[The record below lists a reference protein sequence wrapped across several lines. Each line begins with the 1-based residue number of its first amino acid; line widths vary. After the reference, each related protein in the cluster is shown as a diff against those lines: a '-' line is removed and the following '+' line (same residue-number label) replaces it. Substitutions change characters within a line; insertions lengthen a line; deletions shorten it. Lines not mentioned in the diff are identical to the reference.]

1 MAPKSTKKKKPEPKK
16 KPVRKKVATKKPK
29 LEVLEPEERG
39 AKRSGPSRGGIG
51 GRAPDHDVSREI
63 KALEEKLDALIEA
76 VPATL
81 PASEIPPATP
91 PAPAEE
97 ETVFDTAREMLGA
110 DFYLRRWGQ
119 AAMRNR
125 SEEVDDFGY
134 DPTYDARVRP
144 LFEFLY
150 TKYFRVEC
158 RGIAN
163 VPQGGRCMLVANHS
177 GTIPFDG
184 PMLKTAV
191 KREHAQKRDVRWL
204 TEDFVFHFPFLG
216 SFETRIGAVRA
227 CQENAERLLRQETLL
242 AVFPEGIK
250 GIGKLFRDRY
260 KLQRFGRGGFV
271 RLALRTQTP
280 IVPVAIV
287 GAEETNPML
296 ARLEAL
302 AKPLG
307 VPYVPI
313 TPTFP
318 LLGPLG
324 LLPAPTKWKIVF
336 GEPIPMTDGAES
348 ERDELRVTRLADRVR
363 GAIQELLDGA
373 VRERKSVLFG

>member
-1 MAPKSTKKKKPEPKK
+1 MDPKPKTPKKRAPAKRAAPK
-16 KPVRKKVATKKPK
+16 RKPK
-29 LEVLEPEERG
+29 SIAPPSAPHADIGEEIR
-39 AKRSGPSRGGIG
+39 
-51 GRAPDHDVSREI
+51 
-63 KALEEKLDALIEA
+63 ALEAKLDSIISSPKIADPDA
-76 VPATL
+76 VSESLSESVSDSVAVAGSGTL
-81 PASEIPPATP
+81 SESVSASDA
-91 PAPAEE
+91 
-97 ETVFDTAREMLGA
+97 ETVFDTARELLST

-125 SEEVDDFGY
+125 SEDVDDFGY

-144 LFEFLY
+144 IFDFLY
-150 TKYFRVEC
+150 ARYFRVEC

-163 VPQGGRCMLVANHS
+163 VPAEGRCMLVANHS

-191 KREHAQKRDVRWL
+191 KREHEKKRDVRWL

-216 SFETRIGAVRA
+216 SFESRIGAVRA
-227 CQENAERLLRQETLL
+227 CQENAERLLRHETLV
-242 AVFPEGIK
+242 AVFPEGTK
-250 GIGKLFRDRY
+250 GIGKLFRERY

-296 ARLEAL
+296 MRLESL

-307 VPYVPI
+307 IPYVPV

-324 LLPAPTKWKIVF
+324 LLPAPTKWKIIF
-336 GEPIPMTDGAES
+336 GEPISMSAYAKES
-348 ERDELRVTRLADRVR
+348 ESDELLVARIADRVR
-363 GAIQELLDGA
+363 TEIQRMLDDA
-373 VRERKSVLFG
+373 VRERKSVVFG

>member
-1 MAPKSTKKKKPEPKK
+1 MPPKSKKSPATK
-16 KPVRKKVATKKPK
+16 KPVRKKPAPKKAK
-29 LEVLEPEERG
+29 VEVLEP
-39 AKRSGPSRGGIG
+39 
-51 GRAPDHDVSREI
+51 DVSAEI

-81 PASEIPPATP
+81 PASELASPELA
-91 PAPAEE
+91 PAPVAEE
-97 ETVFDTAREMLGA
+97 ETVFDTAREMLST

-158 RGIAN
+158 RGVGN
-163 VPQGGRCMLVANHS
+163 VPSHGRCMLVANHS

-184 PMLKTAV
+184 PMLRTAV
-191 KREHAQKRDVRWL
+191 KREHEQKRDVRWL

-296 ARLEAL
+296 ARLESV

-336 GEPIPMTDGAES
+336 GEPIPMTEGAES
-348 ERDELRVTRLADRVR
+348 EADELLVARLADKVR

-373 VRERKSVLFG
+373 VGERKNVFFG

>member
-1 MAPKSTKKKKPEPKK
+1 MPPKSKKT
-16 KPVRKKVATKKPK
+16 ATKKPRVK
-29 LEVLEPEERG
+29 KAAAKKPKEEILEP
-39 AKRSGPSRGGIG
+39 
-51 GRAPDHDVSREI
+51 DVANEI
-63 KALEEKLDALIEA
+63 KALEEKLDALIGDHPAGDHEEI
-76 VPATL
+76 PATL
-81 PASEIPPATP
+81 PASELPHPS
-91 PAPAEE
+91 PAPAQEE
-97 ETVFDTAREMLGA
+97 ETVFDTAREMLST

-158 RGIAN
+158 RGVAN
-163 VPQGGRCMLVANHS
+163 VPSHGRCMLVANHS

-191 KREHAQKRDVRWL
+191 KREHAGKRDVRWL

-296 ARLEAL
+296 ARLESV

-324 LLPAPTKWKIVF
+324 LLPAPTKWKIVV
-336 GEPIPMTDGAES
+336 GEPIAMTDGAEA
-348 ERDELRVTRLADRVR
+348 ERDELLVARLADRVR